1 MNNCEREKKS
11 KIVILRTFYIIWIF
25 WYISNDLYHDISSG
39 MGDEE
44 GDEPITNKE
53 YPGGRVGLG
62 ARVIKVRL
70 LFQPWCWW
78 GGVSDQERISGW
90 IVRSSQ
96 IVINSTLTFTPQK
109 SPRNVFPGCIWYL
122 QIQQKIQIWHVQ
134 QWGLWLILSKCQI
147 FGGTF
152 SQLQTRS
159 DFDLS
164 WPRGLIVTMLSL
176 ILMISSSCRCRKKMQ
191 WL

>member
-1 MNNCEREKKS
+1 MNNWEEKK
-11 KIVILRTFYIIWIF
+11 IRTFYSICILWC
-25 WYISNDLYHDISSG
+25 ISNDLYHDISSG

-70 LFQPWCWW
+70 LFRPWFWW
-78 GGVSDQERISGW
+78 RGGGSDQENFWLICPVLPDSD
-90 IVRSSQ
+90 Q
-96 IVINSTLTFTPQK
+96 LYFNFHLPPKNHQ
-109 SPRNVFPGCIWYL
+109 NMFPCCILYL
-122 QIQQKIQIWHVQ
+122 QIHKYNKKFKSDMFNNGGVGWFCPNAKFLAAPSVNSRPD
-134 QWGLWLILSKCQI
+134 LTLINPDQ
-147 FGGTF
+147 
-152 SQLQTRS
+152 
-159 DFDLS
+159 
-164 WPRGLIVTMLSL
+164 RGVIVTMLSL